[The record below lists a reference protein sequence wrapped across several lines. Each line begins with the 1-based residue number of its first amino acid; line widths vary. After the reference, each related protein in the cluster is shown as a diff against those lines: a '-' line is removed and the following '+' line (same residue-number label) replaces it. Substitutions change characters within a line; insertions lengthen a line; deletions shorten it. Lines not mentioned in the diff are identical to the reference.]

1 MSTPAQR
8 FACPPDADWR
18 DIPVF
23 IVNRNR
29 HASLMALVD
38 WLLAAGTRRVVV
50 LDNASDYP
58 PLLRYYDQLPEG
70 AKVMRLEQNHGPY
83 VLWEQRVHE
92 VLDTPYVLTDS
103 DVVPADFC
111 PSDLIGALLAT
122 LLRWPDAK
130 KVGPALRIDD
140 LPDAYVD
147 ADTVRKWE
155 SQFWERPVA
164 PGVFAAPI
172 DTTFA
177 LYPARSAFSNEA
189 CNLRLG
195 HPYVAVHTPW
205 YAEEATLGEE
215 ERYYREHTSPV
226 FSNWSVAKKDSWVR
240 KSERVARFEQRTRVL
255 HADGGREYIPGWINA
270 GCGEGR
276 FDVAFDARRCRE
288 LPLSV
293 DENSLDGI
301 HLSHVLEGVADA
313 RPLFETL
320 YRAAKPGAKL
330 FVRVSAGSRDDAWAD
345 GAQRSAWHEGSFAF
359 FAQPALPPVEGGR
372 PGESH
377 DDYRGDWKVETV
389 DLVEAPGQV
398 PELVVAMRAVKPAR
412 PRGGVRP
419 VPQVLAVRSNDG
431 RIDPA
436 FAIATAAAPA
446 PPRVRLGLPWN
457 FQHYIALNGPHP
469 LVRSFVAGNEA
480 VETIELEPQAPV
492 TGRLQQSVIV
502 RIAEQARSV
511 APELTAAFVEALHP
525 QEQFMV
531 EAQAGRHDALFL
543 HTTPWYAGS
552 RPWIFHFESF
562 PSLFMPFMH
571 TGRTTGV
578 DLTSQG
584 FFHQVRESLESP
596 LCLSIFSHIRDSLAI
611 MKRVFDSPAITAKC
625 RHVPLGIAPVGHDRA
640 LAKYEQPGLRILFT
654 NSLHREPGSFY
665 LRGGHL
671 LLEAFHRLRKSLPDI
686 TLTVLSSV
694 PADLLQRF
702 GKEQFAG
709 VNWIDQRVDDRALEQ
724 LYLQHH
730 LFALPAAGLHS
741 YSLLRAFAHGCVP
754 IVSDAP
760 GYAEYTE
767 ATPDSVLTVRGVRA
781 QVYRDEPSGWISDCY
796 APFVAGSEEFVR
808 QIHDGVLEHAGM
820 AKLRAMAETNL
831 AYCGA
836 HHGLAGSQAEF
847 NRVVLPV

>member
-23 IVNRNR
+23 VVNRNR
-29 HASLMALVD
+29 HASLVALID

-58 PLLRYYDQLPEG
+58 PLLRYYEALPEG
-70 AKVMRLEQNHGPY
+70 AKVMRLEHNHGPY
-83 VLWEQRVHE
+83 VLWEQAVHE

-103 DVVPADFC
+103 DVVPAACC
-111 PSDLIGALLAT
+111 PGDLIGALLAA
-122 LLRWPDAK
+122 LQRWPDAK

-140 LPDAYVD
+140 LPDGYVE

-155 SQFWERPVA
+155 SQFWEHPVA

-177 LYPARSAFSNEA
+177 LYPARSAFSNEP

-195 HPYVAVHTPW
+195 HPYLAVHTPW
-205 YAEEATLGEE
+205 YAEETKLDDE
-215 ERYYREHTSPV
+215 ERHYREHTSPV

-240 KSERVARFEQRTRVL
+240 KSDRVARFAERARVL

-276 FDVAFDARRCRE
+276 FDVALDVRRCRE
-288 LPLSV
+288 QPLAL
-293 DENSLDGI
+293 DENSLDGV
-301 HLSHVLEGVADA
+301 HLSHVLEGVTDA
-313 RPLFETL
+313 QPLFETL
-320 YRAAKPGAKL
+320 YRAARPGARL
-330 FVRVSAGSRDDAWAD
+330 VVRVAAGSREGAWQDA
-345 GAQRSAWHEGSFAF
+345 AQRSAWHEGSFAF
-359 FAQPALPPVEGGR
+359 FAQPALPPVEGGLQ
-372 PGESH
+372 GG
-377 DDYRGDWKVETV
+377 YRGDWQVETV
-389 DLVEAPGQV
+389 DLVEALGHV

-419 VPQVLAVRSNDG
+419 VPQVAALRSNDG
-431 RIDPA
+431 RVDPA
-436 FAIATAAAPA
+436 FAIAAPEAPVAA
-446 PPRVRLGLPWN
+446 RVRLGLPWHL
-457 FQHYIALNGPHP
+457 QHYIALNGPHP

-480 VETIELEPQAPV
+480 VETIELEAEAPV

-502 RIAEQARSV
+502 RIAEQARAV
-511 APELTAAFVEALHP
+511 APEFTGAFVESLNP
-525 QEQFMV
+525 QEQFVV
-531 EAQAGRHDALFL
+531 ESQAARYDALFL

-562 PSLFMPFMH
+562 PSLFMPFMY
-571 TGRTTGV
+571 TGRTTGI
-578 DLTSQG
+578 DLASQG
-584 FFHQVRESLESP
+584 WFHQVREALESP
-596 LCLSIFSHIRDSLAI
+596 QCLSIFSHIQGSLEI
-611 MKRVFDSPAITAKC
+611 MQRVFASAAISAKC
-625 RHVPLGIAPVGHDRA
+625 RHVPLGIATVARERA

-654 NSLHREPGSFY
+654 NSLHRDPNSFY

-671 LLEAFHRLRKSLPDI
+671 LLAAFQRLRKSLPDI
-686 TLTVLSSV
+686 ALTVLSSV

-702 GKEQFAG
+702 GKEQLEG
-709 VNWIDQRVDDRALEQ
+709 VHWIDQRVDDATLEQ

-760 GYAEYTE
+760 GYEEYTQ
-767 ATPDSVLTVRGVRA
+767 ATQGGVLTVRGVRA
-781 QVYRDEPSGWISDCY
+781 QACRDEPAGWISDHY

-808 QIHDGVLEHAGM
+808 QIHDQVLEHAGM
-820 AKLRAMAETNL
+820 ARLRAMADANL
-831 AYCGA
+831 AYCGV
-836 HHGLAGSQAEF
+836 HHGLAASQAEF
-847 NRVVLPV
+847 NRVVLAA